1 LVRGAPRDPGEA
13 VLTQLK
19 LVERLKPLSRPL
31 LRLALCVA
39 ALAIGAIGW
48 LSYCEYRNSREVPP
62 PTESELRQ
70 HLGRAVGWI
79 FANISHV
86 STENNPMLWVF
97 IRDAARLTGDTRLMA
112 AADEYQSHYVK
123 GTLSQFF
130 FDPGGSEQLAGQH
143 IDFPD
148 YWADYQRLFV
158 YGATCNN
165 SVREDPGVLA
175 LLRPS
180 GCDPQLMWLRS
191 PWCRTHQLMGL
202 RFVQKNHCEPDVE
215 TARLVNTVQNSIL
228 AELHWDFR
236 VEDAYLQKV
245 LTLVESG
252 RLPDIKPIWIRRI
265 LDAQRPD
272 GGWDGVDVVGHL
284 PGNRVLVWEGGRLY
298 PWIRTQPETN
308 LHATAQGL
316 YLLALL
322 VNELSPRL

>member
-1 LVRGAPRDPGEA
+1 
-13 VLTQLK
+13 LTQSK
-19 LVERLKPLSRPL
+19 LVERLRSLSRPL
-31 LRLALCVA
+31 LWLALCVA
-39 ALAIGAIGW
+39 VLATGAIGW

-62 PTESELRQ
+62 PTEVELRQ

-79 FANISHV
+79 FANISNV
-86 STENNPMLWVF
+86 STENNPMLWLF
-97 IRDAARLTGDTRLMA
+97 IRDAARLSHDTRLTA
-112 AADEYQSHYVK
+112 AADEYQSHYLK
-123 GTLSQFF
+123 GTLSRFF
-130 FDPGGSEQLAGQH
+130 FDPNGSELLAGQH
-143 IDFPD
+143 IEFPA
-148 YWADYQRLFV
+148 YWADYQRLFI
-158 YGATCNN
+158 YGATCNT
-165 SVREDPGVLA
+165 
-175 LLRPS
+175 S

-191 PWCRTHQLMGL
+191 PWCHTHQLMGL
-202 RFVQKNHCEPDVE
+202 RFVQKNHCEPEVE
-215 TARLVNTVQNSIL
+215 TDRLVNTVQNSIL

-252 RLPDIKPIWIRRI
+252 RGHDIKPIWIRRI

-298 PWIRTQPETN
+298 PSIRTQPASN

-322 VNELSPRL
+322 VHGDQ

>member
-1 LVRGAPRDPGEA
+1 MRGPPRNPGEA
-13 VLTQLK
+13 VLTQSK
-19 LVERLKPLSRPL
+19 LVERLRSLSRPL
-31 LRLALCVA
+31 LWLALCVA
-39 ALAIGAIGW
+39 VLATGAIGW

-62 PTESELRQ
+62 PTEVELRQ

-79 FANISHV
+79 FANISDV
-86 STENNPMLWVF
+86 STENNPMLWLF
-97 IRDAARLTGDTRLMA
+97 IRDAARLTDDTRLMA
-112 AADEYQSHYVK
+112 AADEYQSHYLK
-123 GTLSQFF
+123 GTLSRFF
-130 FDPGGSEQLAGQH
+130 FDPDGSEQLAGQH
-143 IDFPD
+143 IEFPA

-191 PWCRTHQLMGL
+191 PWCHTHQLMGL
-202 RFVQKNHCEPDVE
+202 RFVQKNHCESDVE
-215 TARLVNTVQNSIL
+215 TVQFVNTVQNSIL
-228 AELHWDFR
+228 AEL
-236 VEDAYLQKV
+236 
-245 LTLVESG
+245 
-252 RLPDIKPIWIRRI
+252 
-265 LDAQRPD
+265 DAQRSD

-298 PWIRTQPETN
+298 PSIRTQPESN

-322 VNELSPRL
+322 VNAGQ